1 MKGNEFEEFLC
12 VRPKPGSLL
21 NVSRQVPSPAN
32 QACHYL
38 QKVLHRRRGKALSS
52 TDVVEL
58 TGVVLLVVISADIV
72 CTLCLE
78 KRKHTKEQRRYSSIW
93 NRSHDLTGV
102 IASYMVQITW
112 PTSVLEAVR
121 NAELYGIA
129 GNKFVPANSALIH
142 SIFVLLLLEF
152 RTKAPGAQT
161 IAQFVGHRFG
171 LVAHILTTTISLL
184 TVLYTLTVNITEGSM
199 VLNAVTRNVGEAAI
213 VSVVLILVVAL
224 LVVARRRSYGLIL
237 YIINAHILLVCAI
250 LVFTLL
256 NVSTSPAL
264 GNIDSFYKLL
274 MCYNKSDHRI
284 GSTMIGGLDDGIL
297 SDSITSLIHHV
308 VRVLLDQALWQV
320 SINLSPNHA
329 VLGLLLASIM
339 AVCVPFAL
347 SVVCGL
353 GFRALESAFS
363 NAALLNETQRTYGL
377 VMFATPMHLM
387 GKTGIWVIFIV
398 ILLLLVTSCAFSI
411 VGASSVLYHDVLLTY
426 IRVSLSQITCLAI
439 LGTATKV
446 YAERSM
452 LY

>member
-129 GNKFVPANSALIH
+129 EQIK
-142 SIFVLLLLEF
+142 
-152 RTKAPGAQT
+152 
-161 IAQFVGHRFG
+161 
-171 LVAHILTTTISLL
+171 
-184 TVLYTLTVNITEGSM
+184 GSM